1 MEPAVKLPEC
11 EYRRREPEQSLL
23 HAALCAHLETFLD
36 RVHTEEFDLP
46 SHVIKELREY
56 LACGVLAHGFV
67 RIWCEK
73 CGKSM
78 AVGYSCKGRGFCPSC
93 TGRRMADTSARLVD
107 DVFPTGVPV
116 RQWVLSLPIQIRY
129 RLAYDGKLLSD
140 VLSVFLRVVQGWYRK
155 QGKEAGIAKCV
166 GGSVTFSQR
175 FGSALNLNPHFHSLV
190 LDGVFNAKTNVFHPA
205 PELQDEDVK
214 QLVETTA
221 HRVIRLLRRRGVLDE
236 DAYDDFADDEPLLAG
251 MTAASVL
258 GLVST
263 GDRAG
268 RRIRRILSDPAD
280 AVRTGPLCYAASGF
294 SLHAA
299 TRIAPGDKA
308 GLERLCK
315 YVSRPPL
322 AHGSLGQRS
331 DDEYAFKL
339 KTPWSDGTT
348 HLILS
353 SMELIE
359 KLAALVPPPRKNLV
373 RYHGILAPHAKNRDK
388 VVPKKPE
395 EEELRKTRGLG
406 KNRLLWAAL
415 LARTFN
421 LNMEIC
427 PDCGGRMRIVATV
440 TDPASIKRY
449 LDGVG
454 LPSEIPEI
462 KPARPPPQ
470 MDFEYEE
477 CEYADW

>member
-1 MEPAVKLPEC
+1 MECAHKYDAC
-11 EYRRREPEQSLL
+11 EYKRREPEQVLL
-23 HAALCAHLETFLD
+23 HRVLVEHLETFLD
-36 RVHTEEFDLP
+36 RSGTEEFGLP
-46 SHVIKELREY
+46 RYVENELRDY
-56 LACGVLAHGFV
+56 VRCGVLAHGFV
-67 RIWCEK
+67 RVRCK
-73 CGKSM
+73 DCGKSM

-107 DVFPTGVPV
+107 DVFPPNVPV

-129 RLAYDGKLLSD
+129 RLAYDGNLLSD
-140 VLSVFLRVVQGWYRK
+140 VLSVFLRAVRGWYRK
-155 QGKEAGIAKCV
+155 KGKAVGIKESV

-175 FGSALNLNPHFHSLV
+175 FGSALNLNPHFHALL
-190 LDGVFNAKTNVFHPA
+190 LDGVFNARTNVFHPA

-214 QLVETTA
+214 EIVELTA
-221 HRVIRLLRRRGVLDE
+221 KRVIALLKRRGVLD
-236 DAYDDFADDEPLLAG
+236 DDMYDDFACNQPVLAG
-251 MTAASVL
+251 MTAASVM

-268 RRIRRILSDPAD
+268 RRVRRILTDPAD
-280 AVRTGPLCYAASGF
+280 AVKTGPLCFASSGF

-299 TRIAPGDKA
+299 TRIDGGDKD

-322 AHGSLGQRS
+322 AHGSLQQLS
-331 DDEYAFKL
+331 QDEYSFKL

-348 HLILS
+348 HLVLS
-353 SMELIE
+353 GLELIE

-373 RYHGILAPHAKNRDK
+373 RYHGCLAPHAKIRDK
-388 VVPKKPE
+388 VVPKKPDDD
-395 EEELRKTRGLG
+395 ELRKTRGSS

-415 LARTFN
+415 LARTFGLN
-421 LNMEIC
+421 LEIC
-427 PDCGGRMRIVATV
+427 PNCHGRMRIVAAI

-449 LDGVG
+449 LEGVG
-454 LPSEIPEI
+454 LPSQIPEV

-470 MDFEYEE
+470 LELDYS
-477 CEYADW
+477 D